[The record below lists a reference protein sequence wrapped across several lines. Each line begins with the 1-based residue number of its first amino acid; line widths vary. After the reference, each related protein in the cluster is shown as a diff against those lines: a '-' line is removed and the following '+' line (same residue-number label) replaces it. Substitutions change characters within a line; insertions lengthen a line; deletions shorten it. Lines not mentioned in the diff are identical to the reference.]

1 MKLRT
6 VLPMLAV
13 ATFALAACAPKV
25 SFEEFKKKADEAAEK
40 AKEANYSKVV
50 IDGYIE
56 DDGEKQTFDKVEVK
70 VEKGVF
76 TPKNIT
82 HLDEI
87 AAAAILN
94 VTTASGVAALG
105 EDENTTY
112 YAGGSFKVETVEDGK
127 KNTANFNEYG
137 FLTSVT
143 GDSSKL
149 TVSYTK

>member
-40 AKEANYSKVV
+40 AKEVSYSKVV
-50 IDGYIE
+50 VDGYVE
-56 DDGEKQTFDKVEVK
+56 DDGEKQSFDKVTVK
-70 VEKGVF
+70 VDKGSFVP
-76 TPKNIT
+76 TNVL
-82 HLDEI
+82 HVDEI
-87 AAAAILN
+87 AVAAFLN
-94 VTTASGVAALG
+94 VSTAAGVAALG

-137 FLTSVT
+137 FLTSIT

>member
-13 ATFALAACAPKV
+13 ATFALAACASKV

-50 IDGYIE
+50 VDGYYE
-56 DDGEKQTFDKVEVK
+56 DDGEKTTFDKVTVK
-70 VEKGVF
+70 CEKGVF
-76 TPKNIT
+76 AATNALHIEETGVAIFLNIT
-82 HLDEI
+82 T
-87 AAAAILN
+87 AA
-94 VTTASGVAALG
+94 GVAALG

-127 KNTANFNEYG
+127 KNTATFNEYG
-137 FLTSVT
+137 FLTGMT
-143 GDSSKL
+143 GDSAKL